1 MASSSFF
8 MNNSM
13 DSFSQN
19 RTTTTANTTSSSSTI
34 TSSWGFTNYINSDHQ
49 IGLEIPKFKSL
60 SPSSLPLSPPPVSP
74 SSFLSIPPSGL
85 SPGALLDSPVLF
97 SNVSFFIFFQV
108 NYELYINMMSYICMC
123 MIVII
128 VIMGFFSFVFWV

>member
-97 SNVSFFIFFQV
+97 SNVSFLFFKLIM
-108 NYELYINMMSYICMC
+108 NYI
-123 MIVII
+123 
-128 VIMGFFSFVFWV
+128 